1 MFTNCP
7 EKLEIKA
14 HIRSILLFPCSKSQI
29 FCIFEVCC
37 L

>member
-14 HIRSILLFPCSKSQI
+14 DIRSILFISCSYVT
-29 FCIFEVCC
+29 FF
-37 L
+37 LYL